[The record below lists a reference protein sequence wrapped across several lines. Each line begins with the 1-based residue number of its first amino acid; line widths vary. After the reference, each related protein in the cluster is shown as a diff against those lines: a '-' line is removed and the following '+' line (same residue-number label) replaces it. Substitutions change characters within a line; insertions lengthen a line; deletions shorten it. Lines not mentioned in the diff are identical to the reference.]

1 MKARLR
7 RKVRVVFCYW
17 YSVRF
22 YGNSVQRLWVIVVT
36 QQTFDHYTKL
46 YIPCNGL
53 KYLFKYKTKPGENNW
68 RTWKSY

>member
-7 RKVRVVFCYW
+7 RKVRVVLCCW

-36 QQTFDHYTKL
+36 QQTFDHYRKL
-46 YIPCNGL
+46 YILCNGL
-53 KYLFKYKTKPGENNW
+53 KYLFKNETKPGENNW
-68 RTWKSY
+68 RTWK